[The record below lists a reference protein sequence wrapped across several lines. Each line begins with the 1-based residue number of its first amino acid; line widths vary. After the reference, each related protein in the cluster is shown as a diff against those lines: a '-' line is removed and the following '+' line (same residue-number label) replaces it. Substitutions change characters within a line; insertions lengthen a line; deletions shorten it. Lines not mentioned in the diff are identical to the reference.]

1 MSIMQM
7 ISWKVIFGKKK
18 LINNIVIF
26 ISVCFLILFNKA
38 LAEDNKI
45 LLKVNN
51 EIITSIDILNEI
63 KYLSII
69 NDQFKKA
76 ETKVQINIA
85 RNSLIKEKVKMI
97 ELLKYKEDLK
107 IDDNLL
113 ENIII
118 KYFSGLNIKSISDFD
133 KLFKEIQVNPNF
145 IKNKITIETLWN
157 QLIYSKFYKSVKIN
171 EDDIKKSILTK
182 KIIREY
188 LLSEILINFNNNEDY
203 SSKIDLVK
211 KTIKEKSFS
220 EAALI
225 YSVSDSVAKGGKLG
239 WISENILN
247 KNIRDEINSINIGE
261 VSNPIVVPG
270 GSLILFK
277 EDIRKIEKKINLD
290 NEIKTII
297 EKKTNEQLNRLS
309 IIYFNKIKKNILI
322 NEI

>member
-1 MSIMQM
+1 MQM
-7 ISWKVIFGKKK
+7 ISWKVIFGK
-18 LINNIVIF
+18 INKILIF
-26 ISVCFLILFNKA
+26 IFFCFLILFNKA

-63 KYLSII
+63 EYLSII
-69 NDQFKKA
+69 NDQFKKT
-76 ETKVQINIA
+76 ETNVQIKIA

-133 KLFKEIQVNPNF
+133 KLFKGIQVNPDF
-145 IKNKITIETLWN
+145 VKNKITIETLWN

-171 EDDIKKSILTK
+171 EDDIKKRILTK
-182 KIIREY
+182 KIISEY
-188 LLSEILINFNNNEDY
+188 LLSEILINFDNNEDY
-203 SSKIDLVK
+203 NSKIELVK

-225 YSVSDSVAKGGKLG
+225 YSVSDSAAKGGKLG
-239 WISENILN
+239 WIRENILN

-270 GSLILFK
+270 GSLILYK
-277 EDIRKIEKKINLD
+277 EDLRKIEKKINLD

-309 IIYFNKIKKNILI
+309 TIYFNKIKKNIFI

>member
-1 MSIMQM
+1 MSTMQM
-7 ISWKVIFGKKK
+7 ISLKVIFGK
-18 LINNIVIF
+18 INKIIILIF
-26 ISVCFLILFNKA
+26 ICSLILFNEA
-38 LAEDNKI
+38 FADNNKI

-51 EIITSIDILNEI
+51 EIITSVDILNEI
-63 KYLSII
+63 EYLSVL
-69 NDQFKKA
+69 NDQFKKT
-76 ETKVQINIA
+76 EKKIQIEIA
-85 RNSLIKEKVKMI
+85 KNSLIKEKVKMI
-97 ELLKYKEDLK
+97 ELLKYRKDLK
-107 IDDNLL
+107 IDDKLL
-113 ENIII
+113 EDLII
-118 KYFSGLNIKSISDFD
+118 KYFSGLNIKSISEFD
-133 KLFKEIQVNPNF
+133 KLFGEIRVNADSV
-145 IKNKITIETLWN
+145 KNKITIETLWN
-157 QLIYSKFYKSVKIN
+157 QLIYSKFYKSVRIN
-171 EDDIKKSILTK
+171 EDEIKKSISNK